1 MRVHNCLSSP
11 ANLLLI
17 LSVLTKLKLFLQC
30 SGIYSLYRMFICVY
44 FYRKQFLQ
52 LLWENDHDGIRV
64 PFPNC
69 FLSKILQL
77 QLQKVLGFSL
87 SGQYLFS
94 NEPGDVWNPNSWNI
108 LLESLRKVMFLVSVS
123 TGCILWKAQQS
134 IWWTALLRWS
144 GGNRMFTP
152 LITLYF
158 PKMLIRIYFISSA
171 S

>member
-77 QLQKVLGFSL
+77 QLQNVLGFWGLVFLASIFSAMSL
-87 SGQYLFS
+87 
-94 NEPGDVWNPNSWNI
+94 
-108 LLESLRKVMFLVSVS
+108 VMSETQIHGIS
-123 TGCILWKAQQS
+123 CWKAWERS
-134 IWWTALLRWS
+134 CFWFLYPLEVFCGKLSRASDELLYWDEVEVI
-144 GGNRMFTP
+144 GCLP
-152 LITLYF
+152 L
-158 PKMLIRIYFISSA
+158 
-171 S
+171 